1 MPLRR
6 RGLIAAALAPFGAH
20 AQPAAPL
27 RIGVLT
33 DLSGQYRDNSGPT
46 SVLAARQAVADFRPE
61 QYGFAVEI
69 LAADH
74 QQKPDVGA
82 AIARQWFDR
91 DGVSAVADLNNT
103 AIALAVRTQAVE
115 KDRALLI
122 SGAASAELTGKSCS
136 ANQVHWAPDTWGNA
150 HSTGEALLRAGHRSF
165 FLVVADYVFGHTLE
179 REVAALVRAGG
190 GTVLGS
196 AAYPFPGTTDFSS
209 FLLQAQA
216 SGADVVAFCNT
227 GGDMENAVKQAA
239 EFGLSR
245 DGRAVAPMFG
255 FITEMKAVGLPTAQG
270 LFLTETF
277 YWNLND
283 RTRAF
288 TRRFLPQTPGNYPS
302 SLHASCYSAV
312 THYLKAIAAGASR
325 TSGRAAVAAMK
336 ALPTDDDCF
345 GPASI
350 RADGRFLCPTYL
362 FQVKAPAEST
372 GPWDI
377 FRLVSSTPG
386 ERAFRP
392 LAAGGCTMDPA

>member
-1 MPLRR
+1 
-6 RGLIAAALAPFGAH
+6 
-20 AQPAAPL
+20 
-27 RIGVLT
+27 
-33 DLSGQYRDNSGPT
+33 
-46 SVLAARQAVADFRPE
+46 
-61 QYGFAVEI
+61 
-69 LAADH
+69 
-74 QQKPDVGA
+74 
-82 AIARQWFDR
+82 
-91 DGVSAVADLNNT
+91 
-103 AIALAVRTQAVE
+103 
-115 KDRALLI
+115 
-122 SGAASAELTGKSCS
+122 
-136 ANQVHWAPDTWGNA
+136 
-150 HSTGEALLRAGHRSF
+150 
-165 FLVVADYVFGHTLE
+165 
-179 REVAALVRAGG
+179 
-190 GTVLGS
+190 
-196 AAYPFPGTTDFSS
+196 
-209 FLLQAQA
+209 
-216 SGADVVAFCNT
+216 
-227 GGDMENAVKQAA
+227 MENAVKQAA

-255 FITEMKAVGLPTAQG
+255 FITEMKAVGLPTAQD

-392 LAAGGCTMDPA
+392 LAAGGCTMEPA